1 MWTVRAAQLR
11 EACAAIRG
19 ATLHSFLAHHFCNLH
34 VAHHPAHPPKERFVR
49 DLNYNWLQYTFA
61 ADAAV
66 LFWKNFDERA
76 SEQEVAYRSDHQA
89 AKRAGKGKTR
99 HFRLALPLHNLLQA
113 FKPPRPVS
121 LLAHWMD
128 RIFATLDLLRA
139 APPPPLADS
148 AAPARPGLALQSDLR
163 SILACATMPSL
174 VAPGIHLPHLR
185 TIMLAILESQKKPIM
200 RHNDVLH
207 LHNTI
212 TLNLG
217 ERPGLAHALRALAG
231 SGPLGLRD
239 FDTQHK
245 FERDQGAVV
254 HQAANR

>member
-1 MWTVRAAQLR
+1 MPRVTDFSLMCSYSNYITEDPFGALLFNYPRVGCHQTKSPRGRHIYFQLRFRRGMWTVRAAQLR

-76 SEQEVAYRSDHQA
+76 SEQEATYRSDQQA

-113 FKPPRPVS
+113 FKPPVQCR
-121 LLAHWMD
+121 
-128 RIFATLDLLRA
+128 F
-139 APPPPLADS
+139 
-148 AAPARPGLALQSDLR
+148 
-163 SILACATMPSL
+163 
-174 VAPGIHLPHLR
+174 
-185 TIMLAILESQKKPIM
+185 
-200 RHNDVLH
+200 
-207 LHNTI
+207 
-212 TLNLG
+212 
-217 ERPGLAHALRALAG
+217 
-231 SGPLGLRD
+231 
-239 FDTQHK
+239 
-245 FERDQGAVV
+245 
-254 HQAANR
+254 